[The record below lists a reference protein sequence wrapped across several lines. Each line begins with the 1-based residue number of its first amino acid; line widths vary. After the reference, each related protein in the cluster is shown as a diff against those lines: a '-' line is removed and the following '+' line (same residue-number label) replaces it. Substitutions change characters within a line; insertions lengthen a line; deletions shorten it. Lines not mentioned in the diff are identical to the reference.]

1 MVIPLRRSSRPAVN
15 KAQVEDSYV
24 EGQPL
29 SLRGSRKQKP
39 RTFDLTGERTPTT
52 TPRSGALPASASALS
67 GRRAFPVPAH
77 LPESGLCSGDED
89 ENEQEQEESQQQA

>member
-39 RTFDLTGERTPTT
+39 RTFDKPSQAKFLETP
-52 TPRSGALPASASALS
+52 
-67 GRRAFPVPAH
+67 
-77 LPESGLCSGDED
+77 
-89 ENEQEQEESQQQA
+89 